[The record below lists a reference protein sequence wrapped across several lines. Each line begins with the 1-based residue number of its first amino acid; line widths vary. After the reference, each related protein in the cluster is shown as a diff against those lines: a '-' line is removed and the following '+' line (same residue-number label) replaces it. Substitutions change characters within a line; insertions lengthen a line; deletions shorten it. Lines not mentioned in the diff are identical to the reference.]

1 MSQSFINGDEF
12 RQTQLRTFVL
22 PYRTKVA
29 AVLHE
34 LSYCDILYRRLII
47 QLIFDLIIDYKRT
60 VIISEFT
67 PFWEREIKDFI
78 RGYPNAKLSDL
89 TTDELIESAEE
100 LSLLFYQYYRHEIR
114 DHFEASPRID
124 YFEVK
129 SFGIFFRVTTFL
141 G

>member
-1 MSQSFINGDEF
+1 MSQSFIDEDGI
-12 RQTQLRTFVL
+12 RPTRVRTFVL
-22 PYRTKVA
+22 PYRTSVA

-47 QLIFDLIIDYKRT
+47 QLIFDLIIDYKRS

-78 RGYPNAKLSDL
+78 RGYPGAKLSDL
-89 TTDELIESAEE
+89 TTDELVESAEE
-100 LSLLFYQYYRHEIR
+100 LSLLFYQNYRHEIR
-114 DHFEASPRID
+114 DNFDTSPRVD

-129 SFGIFFRVTTFL
+129 SFGIIFQVTTFL